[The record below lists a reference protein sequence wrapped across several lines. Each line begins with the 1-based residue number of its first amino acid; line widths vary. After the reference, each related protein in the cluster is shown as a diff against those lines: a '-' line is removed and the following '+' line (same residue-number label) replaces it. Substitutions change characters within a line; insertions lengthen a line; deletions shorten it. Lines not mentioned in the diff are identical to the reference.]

1 MPKTNRAQNAQ
12 PCAPMAKF
20 SIDSLMTEN
29 TDSSSSLDNNYDT
42 LTMSSLDTNWTYVS
56 VDEGFVQSFVADVI
70 QSAVNI
76 VKTENE
82 TYEREVQDLPKLD
95 LQRLNSARSDISVSS
110 LKRIQGMES
119 TWSWRNLIPD
129 LWMTRTFVQRSR
141 VDQSAELTS
150 ITSTPV

>member
-1 MPKTNRAQNAQ
+1 
-12 PCAPMAKF
+12 MAKF

-119 TWSWRNLIPD
+119 TWNWRNLIPD